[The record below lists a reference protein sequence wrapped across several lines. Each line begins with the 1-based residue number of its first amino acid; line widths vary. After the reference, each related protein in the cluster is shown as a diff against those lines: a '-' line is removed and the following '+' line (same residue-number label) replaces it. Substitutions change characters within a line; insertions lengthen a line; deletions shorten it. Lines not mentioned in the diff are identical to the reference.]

1 MTGAKTA
8 EGCESRAVEAAE
20 EEELLLEEI
29 VSELP
34 GKPEATTR
42 SQGPQVLAAPPAT
55 PVEVARLEAELRDA
69 CNRGEVARLA
79 LRLARRYARAAALFV
94 VHRGVVAGLRGE
106 ADGLER
112 SIEGIMVP
120 TDGESLFA
128 GPVSSGETLRCGTTS
143 RPMDARILRA
153 MGRGDAR
160 DRIVVPVSIGGR
172 VVNLLYADNGPEAL
186 GATSIA
192 ALQALAACVAAVY
205 ERLIIECKRAPA
217 SAVGEG
223 RRSDDAAR

>member
-1 MTGAKTA
+1 MKKAHEAGAKTA
-8 EGCESRAVEAAE
+8 EGSESRAVAAAA

-34 GKPEATTR
+34 GKPEATTPSR
-42 SQGPQVLAAPPAT
+42 SPRALAAPPAT
-55 PVEVARLEAELRDA
+55 PVEVTRLEAELQGACDRD
-69 CNRGEVARLA
+69 EVARLA
-79 LRLARRYARAAALFV
+79 LRLARRFARAAALFV

-120 TDGESLFA
+120 ADGESLFA
-128 GPVSSGETLRCGTTS
+128 DPLSSGKTLRCGTTS
-143 RPMDARILRA
+143 HPMDARILLA

-172 VVNLLYADNGPEAL
+172 VVNLLYADNGPDAL

-192 ALQALAACVAAVY
+192 ALQALADRVAAAY
-205 ERLIIECKRAPA
+205 ERLIVERKRP
-217 SAVGEG
+217 
-223 RRSDDAAR
+223 

>member
-1 MTGAKTA
+1 
-8 EGCESRAVEAAE
+8 
-20 EEELLLEEI
+20 
-29 VSELP
+29 
-34 GKPEATTR
+34 
-42 SQGPQVLAAPPAT
+42 
-55 PVEVARLEAELRDA
+55 
-69 CNRGEVARLA
+69 
-79 LRLARRYARAAALFV
+79 
-94 VHRGVVAGLRGE
+94 
-106 ADGLER
+106 
-112 SIEGIMVP
+112 
-120 TDGESLFA
+120 
-128 GPVSSGETLRCGTTS
+128 
-143 RPMDARILRA
+143 MDARILRA

-160 DRIVVPVSIGGR
+160 DRVVVPVSIGGR

>member
-1 MTGAKTA
+1 MEKTRQTGAQTA
-8 EGCESRAVEAAE
+8 RDGRARGVETAG

-34 GKPEATTR
+34 EPPAASDPTR
-42 SQGPQVLAAPPAT
+42 GPQVLDAPPST
-55 PVEVARLEAELRDA
+55 PVEVSRLEAELRDA
-69 CNRGEVARLA
+69 RNRGEVARLA

-112 SIEGIMVP
+112 SIDGIMVP
-120 TDGESLFA
+120 ADGESLFA
-128 GPVSSGETLRCGTTS
+128 QPLSNGETLRCGAAS
-143 RPMDARILRA
+143 HAMDARILRA
-153 MGRGDAR
+153 MGRGNAR
-160 DRIVVPVSIGGR
+160 DRIVVPVAIGGR

-192 ALQALAACVAAVY
+192 ALQALAERVAAVY
-205 ERLIIECKRAPA
+205 ERLILERKR
-217 SAVGEG
+217 SA
-223 RRSDDAAR
+223 AAGGSQ